1 MGRGVPRTRGDTGG
15 GLREDVSGMTFDG
28 YLLGRTLQVIG
39 GKYKG
44 LILWSLLDGALRF
57 SGLRRAVPCATP
69 KMLTQQLRE
78 LETDGLISRTVYPV
92 VPPKVEYALTD
103 LGKSLHPV
111 LEAMHA
117 WGSAHLARQAPR
129 G

>member
-1 MGRGVPRTRGDTGG
+1 
-15 GLREDVSGMTFDG
+15 
-28 YLLGRTLQVIG
+28 
-39 GKYKG
+39 
-44 LILWSLLDGALRF
+44 
-57 SGLRRAVPCATP
+57 
-69 KMLTQQLRE
+69 MLTQQLRE

>member
-1 MGRGVPRTRGDTGG
+1 MPQLPDLPEGHERTALPALERHFP
-15 GLREDVSGMTFDG
+15 VAA
-28 YLLGRTLQVIG
+28 TLQLIG

-78 LETDGLISRTVYPV
+78 LEADGLVHREEYPQI
-92 VPPKVEYALTD
+92 PPKVEYSLTER
-103 LGKSLHPV
+103 GRSLVPV
-111 LEAMHA
+111 LDLMCE
-117 WGSAHLARQAPR
+117 WGEQHRR
-129 G
+129 